1 MLRFLNTALCS
12 AALSLLPV
20 VPLAAQVHASE
31 GQFDTAA
38 VLADYDAMLSILRND
53 YAGWENKTADE
64 KGEAFDRLA
73 TDTRLAIAADPS
85 RFDALARELIGWFED
100 RHLNIGRIAGQRPV
114 VQESDPWEGYDVE
127 ALRSQG
133 RMIDADTVAA
143 ALAGARG
150 TAGQWQTFDGNYAL
164 AIIPDPLNP
173 AQSIGVIGDSR
184 SRAWAQGQV
193 KFTLRPETDGT
204 RVVYLMGDHSVR
216 EMTAQQLAAGDVLK
230 LTDGETVVYLER
242 VGTDNAALKERLF
255 APQDFSL
262 TRLSDETLLLRLP
275 NFSLDNRPVIEALLA
290 EHHDLLENTPN
301 LLIDLRYNNG
311 GGDGAY
317 AELMRYLYTRPIYS
331 IGVEALASKRNMDLM
346 EQLLAEYRDDIS
358 ADTIAYIQEL
368 ISEGRA
374 NPGAWVN
381 PLEHGFSIETY
392 PDVMPF
398 PRRVGILTE
407 GAGSSGDQFVIDSRA
422 SRKVTTFGK
431 PTAGVI
437 DYSNVVSSKLPSGNF
452 KMSWPITRSLRL
464 PEEPFDNVGV
474 PPDVPFGEEIADP
487 IGYVQNWLER
497 QVD

>member
-1 MLRFLNTALCS
+1 
-12 AALSLLPV
+12 

-230 LTDGETVVYLER
+230 LNDGETVV
-242 VGTDNAALKERLF
+242 
-255 APQDFSL
+255 
-262 TRLSDETLLLRLP
+262 
-275 NFSLDNRPVIEALLA
+275 
-290 EHHDLLENTPN
+290 
-301 LLIDLRYNNG
+301 
-311 GGDGAY
+311 
-317 AELMRYLYTRPIYS
+317 
-331 IGVEALASKRNMDLM
+331 
-346 EQLLAEYRDDIS
+346 
-358 ADTIAYIQEL
+358 
-368 ISEGRA
+368 
-374 NPGAWVN
+374 
-381 PLEHGFSIETY
+381 
-392 PDVMPF
+392 
-398 PRRVGILTE
+398 
-407 GAGSSGDQFVIDSRA
+407 
-422 SRKVTTFGK
+422 
-431 PTAGVI
+431 
-437 DYSNVVSSKLPSGNF
+437 
-452 KMSWPITRSLRL
+452 
-464 PEEPFDNVGV
+464 
-474 PPDVPFGEEIADP
+474 
-487 IGYVQNWLER
+487 
-497 QVD
+497 